1 MSSIWNCS
9 ISPNSITCGLIKLIP
24 IIFIFSILQCSTFKI
39 SLFIK
44 GWSFHSY
51 FFVNILWITYLIWKR
66 KKKNLLQLISQEK
79 SQKSWSK
86 PRNFKF
92 IFHPIKFIFHPIYKL
107 TTSKEIC
114 DCDFGI
120 LNFYCPRGIPEIVT
134 DNDYIINHSFCCK
147 S

>member
-1 MSSIWNCS
+1 M
-9 ISPNSITCGLIKLIP
+9 K
-24 IIFIFSILQCSTFKI
+24 KE
-39 SLFIK
+39 
-44 GWSFHSY
+44 
-51 FFVNILWITYLIWKR
+51 
-66 KKKNLLQLISQEK
+66 KKKLLQLISQEK

-86 PRNFKF
+86 PRNF
-92 IFHPIKFIFHPIYKL
+92 KFIFHPIYKL